1 MKHYYFIEEESGEE
15 FLVGANTLTGAR
27 KIAQEIAFQIS
38 EEYEIVPRLS
48 YEYVMTEEEAEA
60 SGLDDY

>member
-27 KIAQEIAFQIS
+27 EIAQEIAFQIS

-48 YEYVMTEEEAEA
+48 YEGTMTEEEAEA
-60 SGLDDY
+60 SGLDEY